1 MKTNKDNVRA
11 NEAFT
16 LYLESLKELLKNDRS
31 KPRDFSETDLIW
43 LYD

>member
-16 LYLESLKELLKNDRS
+16 LYLESLKELLKQDEP
-31 KPRDFSETDLIW
+31 KPENFSDADLVW
-43 LYD
+43 LFD